1 MKSSLKVLQQLMLS
15 DAEAEGVSTHAQ
27 PSSGSASGSAVSSGR
42 GARSAKKD
50 ADSFASKAEDLRHT
64 GMKERSKRKPV
75 VGSSTTNNRVKSV
88 DTVRTVDI
96 FISRL
101 HPSTSSSE
109 LAECVET
116 VKGSL
121 CVTAIKCNKLQSK
134 YEHLYSSFHVAV
146 TVSTMHFK
154 SAIDLFSSAEAWPTG
169 VFVKRY
175 FHPRNGST
183 ED

>member
-1 MKSSLKVLQQLMLS
+1 MK
-15 DAEAEGVSTHAQ
+15 DR
-27 PSSGSASGSAVSSGR
+27 P
-42 GARSAKKD
+42 
-50 ADSFASKAEDLRHT
+50 
-64 GMKERSKRKPV
+64 KRKPV

-101 HPSTSSSE
+101 HPSTSCSE
-109 LAECVET
+109 LSECVET

-121 CVTAIKCNKLQSK
+121 CVTDIKCNKLQSK

>member
-1 MKSSLKVLQQLMLS
+1 MLP
-15 DAEAEGVSTHAQ
+15 DAELAGVSNYAR
-27 PSSGSASGSAVSSGR
+27 SGLASGSVVDKGSV
-42 GARSAKKD
+42 ARSPNKVPA
-50 ADSFASKAEDLRHT
+50 SFASKAEDLRRI
-64 GMKERSKRKPV
+64 GMKEHSKRKPV
-75 VGSSTTNNRVKSV
+75 VGSSATNNHVKSV

-101 HPSTSSSE
+101 HPSTSNSE
-109 LAECVET
+109 LVDCVET
-116 VKGSL
+116 VKGDLS
-121 CVTAIKCNKLQSK
+121 VTGIKCNKLQSK

-146 TVSTMHFK
+146 TVNTVHFK

-175 FHPRNGST
+175 FHPRHGST